1 MKNLIF
7 LAMILIVFSCS
18 PTTKSEE
25 STDETSNDAATEQRM
40 QIGDE
45 MYVTQ
50 HQQMIEYLSAMDFD
64 SWGAMMSDSVRYHFP
79 DGNSET
85 RTILEGKEATLAWWN
100 NWKETS
106 GVNSM
111 SFDNGN
117 YFPVKVPDSEDGPGG
132 NIVFSFLDT
141 NLQFSNGNTAD
152 IRMAFS
158 SAWNSDN
165 KITAIY
171 TYYDRTPIIKAMGG
185 NILSEKPAE

>member
-79 DGNSET
+79 DGNSE
-85 RTILEGKEATLAWWN
+85 
-100 NWKETS
+100 
-106 GVNSM
+106 
-111 SFDNGN
+111 
-117 YFPVKVPDSEDGPGG
+117 
-132 NIVFSFLDT
+132 
-141 NLQFSNGNTAD
+141 
-152 IRMAFS
+152 
-158 SAWNSDN
+158 
-165 KITAIY
+165 
-171 TYYDRTPIIKAMGG
+171 
-185 NILSEKPAE
+185 